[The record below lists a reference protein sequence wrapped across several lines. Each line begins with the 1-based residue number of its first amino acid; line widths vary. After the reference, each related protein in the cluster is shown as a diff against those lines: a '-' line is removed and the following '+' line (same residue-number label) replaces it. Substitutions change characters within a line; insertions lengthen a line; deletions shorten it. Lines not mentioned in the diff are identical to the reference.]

1 VQPSRGCLAGR
12 MSISTTAEKAE
23 LLRSLHVP
31 GDPLIVTN
39 VWDAITARTVA
50 GAPGVKALATASH
63 SISEAHGVE
72 DGEGLDVDDMLTAAR
87 IVIRAVDLP
96 VSVDFEKAYAT
107 DAAGTLDNVFRL
119 IEEGAAGLNLED
131 SIGQAKAPLYDID
144 TQVSKIAAARQAGDR
159 AGVPIVINARVDAL
173 AGDPDSFDDAV
184 TRANAY
190 LDAGADCAFVLGLGT
205 DDLVKAALDRIH
217 GKVSVISNPSSVPL
231 ARLAE
236 LGVSRV
242 SFGPGTLGLTLS
254 HLRDAATTLTAR
266 GDYPA
271 ELGFSF

>member
-1 VQPSRGCLAGR
+1 MQPSRGCLAGR

>member
-1 VQPSRGCLAGR
+1 MGLAGG

-31 GDPLIVTN
+31 GDPLIVSN

-50 GAPGVKALATASH
+50 AVPGVKALATASH

-72 DGEGLDVDDMLTAAR
+72 DGEGLTLDEMLDAAR

-96 VSVDFEKAYAT
+96 VSVDFEKGYAT
-107 DAAGTLDNVFRL
+107 DASETLDNVFRL
-119 IEEGAAGLNLED
+119 IEQGAAGLNIED
-131 SIGQAKAPLYDID
+131 SVGQAKAPLYDVD
-144 TQVSKIAAARQAGDR
+144 TAVAKVAAARQAGQA
-159 AGVPIVINARVDAL
+159 AGVPIVINARVDSL
-173 AGDPDSFDDAV
+173 AGDPDSFEDAV

-205 DDLVKAALDRIH
+205 EELVQRALERIH
-217 GKVSVISNPSSVPL
+217 GRVSVIAKPGGVSL

-242 SFGPGTLGLTLS
+242 SFGPQTLGLTLA
-254 HLRDAATTLTAR
+254 HLRDAATVLTAR
-266 GDYPA
+266 GDLPA
-271 ELGFSF
+271 QLGHEF

>member
-1 VQPSRGCLAGR
+1 MQPSRGCLAGR

-173 AGDPDSFDDAV
+173 AGDPDSFDEAV

-242 SFGPGTLGLTLS
+242 SVGPGTLGLTLS
-254 HLRDAATTLTAR
+254 HLRDAATALTAR